1 MLEAKAKDMA
11 VMALRRA
18 LRRYAPDVASVFGW
32 GKKGIRGVGSKE

>member
-18 LRRYAPDVASVFGW
+18 LRWVLFVPDVDCPAEVQYA
-32 GKKGIRGVGSKE
+32 